1 MPKVMA
7 SLPYAISF
15 PMGSTTRIAINES
28 YRDVQRVLNAIAL
41 AALVPALLAVC
52 MMRNVNLAKE
62 DQALAGVE
70 GPVVILGRA
79 NLTEGDDDEGE
90 DGDSIPTGERET
102 SALLGVPAGAGPS
115 SRLTDGSA

>member
-1 MPKVMA
+1 
-7 SLPYAISF
+7 
-15 PMGSTTRIAINES
+15 MGSTTRIAINES

-79 NLTEGDDDEGE
+79 NVAEGDDDEEEE
-90 DGDSIPTGERET
+90 DGGSIPTGERET
-102 SALLGVPAGAGPS
+102 SALLGLSSGAGPS
-115 SRLTDGSA
+115 SRSPDGPA